1 MTDMKRGLL
10 KTLQLINVVVMVILM
25 LVFRKWDVVVYL
37 VGGVCIVLSIVLC
50 YFLRCPH
57 CGRWPRKGD
66 FWNEFCP
73 GCGYRLS
80 DE

>member
-1 MTDMKRGLL
+1 MNRGLL
-10 KTLQLINVVVMVILM
+10 KSLQLVNMIAMIILM
-25 LVFRKWDVVVYL
+25 LVFRKNEVVIYL
-37 VGGVCIVLSIVLC
+37 VGIVCIIVSFVLC

-73 GCGYRLS
+73 GCGNRLS